1 MGTWNE
7 PKMIWKMNRWMM
19 KRLLSQSA
27 KEVGRALGLMKGET
41 HQMYDG
47 VIAAV
52 VPSFHPRI
60 GEPDRVQPLHEFAH
74 VEFPEGVLGRATG
87 LGRHEGR
94 RVTRRRRL
102 RDSGAAMVPLPFRGY
117 LPRRRVL

>member
-1 MGTWNE
+1 
-7 PKMIWKMNRWMM
+7 M

-52 VPSFHPRI
+52 VPSLHP
-60 GEPDRVQPLHEFAH
+60 GVCEPDRVQPLHELAH
-74 VEFPEGVLGRATG
+74 VEFAEGVLGRAAR

-94 RVTRRRRL
+94 R
-102 RDSGAAMVPLPFRGY
+102 
-117 LPRRRVL
+117 RVA